1 MGEATP
7 PDELAARPAI
17 DRSDEKRLARLE
29 RTEQIALRISLAQT
43 ILATI
48 GFLIGVVALYAALN
62 EADSVRKQQQA
73 SVWPHIRVRD
83 MNIGVVGQERFD
95 VIVGNR
101 GIGPAVVKYVSA
113 VIDGEEKLSWNDI
126 VKPLVGEQR
135 FGMSTES
142 VIGAVIAP
150 NEDITIVSVE
160 AQYSSAEIVKAFRD
174 LVRSERANLI
184 ICYCSVF
191 DDCRRV
197 DAKVNETVH
206 VDACPAP
213 HPESEL

>member
-7 PDELAARPAI
+7 PSENPDRPASG
-17 DRSDEKRLARLE
+17 RSEEERLSRLE
-29 RTEQIALRISLAQT
+29 RTEQIALRISVAQT
-43 ILATI
+43 ILAVI
-48 GFLIGVVALYAALN
+48 GFMVGVVALFAALN
-62 EADSVRKQQQA
+62 EADAVRKQQQA
-73 SVWPHIRVRD
+73 SVWPHIRIRD

-95 VIVGNR
+95 IIVGNR

-126 VKPLVGEQR
+126 IKPLADEKR

-142 VIGAVIAP
+142 VISAVIAP
-150 NEDITIVSVE
+150 NEDITLVSLE
-160 AQYSSAEIVKAFRD
+160 AQYSSVEIVMAFRD

-197 DAKVNETVH
+197 DAKTNETVE
-206 VDACPAP
+206 VDHCPAP
-213 HPESEL
+213 HPKSQL